1 MRLQA
6 KMGAIF
12 ISFTLLLIAT
22 VIATFFT
29 VSDQEKDAV
38 VINLAGRQ
46 RMLSQKMSKETL
58 AFSQNIVQAT
68 ILKETA
74 ALFNKT
80 LNGLINGDAEQGL
93 PVCKNAEIIAQLTIV
108 QNLWT
113 PFRAKIDMLTS
124 DNSTAAEQ
132 KEAVEYIFQ
141 NNLQLLKEMNTAV
154 KMFELDANA
163 KIAGLKN
170 VQLFFV
176 LLGFGLLLGCF
187 AYANRQIIRPI
198 LSLKSAA
205 AEVAQGNYHPDINI
219 NKTDEIG
226 ALCRSFQQMAKD
238 IEKGIRCANKE
249 TEMAKQANADAEASK
264 QQLAKQ
270 QEELQGQID
279 TVLSAMDEFAKGNLT
294 VRMPAHGTGAIGK
307 LYGGFN
313 QAIHSLGELVRNV
326 LNATQT
332 TVSAALEIDQSSVE
346 LRRNASQQTRQ
357 ANTVSEIIQDMSEQI
372 RSIAK
377 MAQHSSQIAGES
389 GETAQKGGEI
399 IAEINQKIHHI
410 ATVVKSSS
418 ETVQDL
424 GKSSTEIGEIIA
436 VINDIADQTNLLAL
450 NAAIEAARAG
460 EQGKGFAVVAD
471 EVRKLAERTTQ
482 ATKQIGNMIQMVQ
495 TKTST
500 AVSAMQLGD
509 SELSDGLKLVDAAS
523 TILSKMVSSSTEVAA
538 LVRQNSENMEKQSAT
553 SDEIRECALSI
564 STLSSQGESSISEIS
579 EATQSLSK
587 MMTVLQEIVQ
597 QFRIEMDE
605 YPAISMNRQESSQDF
620 TLDRY

>member
-270 QEELQGQID
+270 QAELQGQID

-294 VRMPAHGTGAIGK
+294 VWMPAHGTGALGNYMAG
-307 LYGGFN
+307 LTS
-313 QAIHSLGELVRNV
+313 HS
-326 LNATQT
+326 QP
-332 TVSAALEIDQSSVE
+332 
-346 LRRNASQQTRQ
+346 
-357 ANTVSEIIQDMSEQI
+357 
-372 RSIAK
+372 
-377 MAQHSSQIAGES
+377 GES
-389 GETAQKGGEI
+389 W
-399 IAEINQKIHHI
+399 
-410 ATVVKSSS
+410 
-418 ETVQDL
+418 
-424 GKSSTEIGEIIA
+424 
-436 VINDIADQTNLLAL
+436 
-450 NAAIEAARAG
+450 
-460 EQGKGFAVVAD
+460 FA
-471 EVRKLAERTTQ
+471 
-482 ATKQIGNMIQMVQ
+482 M
-495 TKTST
+495 S
-500 AVSAMQLGD
+500 
-509 SELSDGLKLVDAAS
+509 
-523 TILSKMVSSSTEVAA
+523 
-538 LVRQNSENMEKQSAT
+538 
-553 SDEIRECALSI
+553 
-564 STLSSQGESSISEIS
+564 
-579 EATQSLSK
+579 
-587 MMTVLQEIVQ
+587 
-597 QFRIEMDE
+597 
-605 YPAISMNRQESSQDF
+605 
-620 TLDRY
+620 